1 MSRRPFIVFVTRATA
16 DKWGASISRRLT
28 GSLGKP
34 STGESADLLDAD
46 GKVALFDSREE
57 AESAAHAAQ
66 AAGKPWS
73 PVRQWRS
80 Y

>member
-1 MSRRPFIVFVTRATA
+1 MSRRPFIVFVVNRTDGRFS
-16 DKWGASISRRLT
+16 ASIQRRLT
-28 GSLGKP
+28 GSMGKP

-46 GKVALFDSREE
+46 GKVAVFNTREE

-66 AAGKPWS
+66 AAGGPWS

-80 Y
+80 F